1 MTDELFEQ
9 IYNRVLHFLS
19 FRPRSEKE
27 IKDYLSRKLVK
38 KKITDEQLI
47 QSIKEKVICLL
58 KDQKLINDSDFASW
72 WVDQRVTFKPKGK
85 KAIRFELLKK
95 GIDKEIIEQVLLTI
109 SSQQL
114 TILAKKLV
122 EKKIRLYQHLPVIK
136 QKQKLF
142 SFLFRR
148 GFDFNLSKTVID
160 EMIKKE

>member
-9 IYNRVLHFLS
+9 IYNRALHFLS

-27 IKDYLSRKLVK
+27 MKDFLEKKLVK
-38 KKITDEQLI
+38 KKITDGQLI

-58 KDQKLINDSDFASW
+58 KDQKLINDSDFAFW
-72 WVDQRVTFKPKGK
+72 WVDQRLTFKPKGK

-122 EKKIRLYQHLPVIK
+122 EKKIKLYQHLPIIK